1 MPIIRNFRRRRDDR
15 FRDGPDVRQERV
27 DSVAQNS
34 YMTFFEQVDTSAQP
48 ETIQHVALPS
58 GLGEVDISAAI
69 QYHPG
74 QNSLAQNGTVTI
86 NVAGTQVN
94 VGPITSISNG
104 FGLHGIIE
112 TILRQNFHADAAVN
126 NVIATNAVIAVY
138 KTLVRTAQEKFGAL
152 RVGTQSIT
160 LNGNGNLVYTNTA
173 APTTNCSEQ
182 TLRDSNDY
190 AVFATALPHLAR

>member
-1 MPIIRNFRRRRDDR
+1 M
-15 FRDGPDVRQERV
+15 
-27 DSVAQNS
+27 
-34 YMTFFEQVDTSAQP
+34 
-48 ETIQHVALPS
+48 
-58 GLGEVDISAAI
+58 
-69 QYHPG
+69 
-74 QNSLAQNGTVTI
+74 
-86 NVAGTQVN
+86 
-94 VGPITSISNG
+94 
-104 FGLHGIIE
+104 
-112 TILRQNFHADAAVN
+112 
-126 NVIATNAVIAVY
+126 Y